1 MGCGAGIHEPPETYE
16 IPGKY
21 ATAIV
26 DDRSISINVGEK
38 QVLQRIEVK
47 KYRDAFSTTLLK
59 LKQEVAL
66 LDGIRPELFSGDHIR
81 IPYKIADSIEN
92 SDDLDS
98 GIETHVL
105 VYPAGEN
112 APERFVIGYA
122 DSPKRRC
129 RVRHDDPGR
138 TSILDHSPK
147 KMSKIERRDESMNRG
162 AAANPFYLEAR
173 MRLRKQRT
181 MAESEAAMDW
191 QTLEHRVTH

>member
-1 MGCGAGIHEPPETYE
+1 MG
-16 IPGKY
+16 
-21 ATAIV
+21 
-26 DDRSISINVGEK
+26 S
-38 QVLQRIEVK
+38 
-47 KYRDAFSTTLLK
+47 
-59 LKQEVAL
+59 
-66 LDGIRPELFSGDHIR
+66 ELFSGDRIH

-92 SDDLDS
+92 FDDLDS

-112 APERFVIGYA
+112 PPERFVIGYA

-147 KMSKIERRDESMNRG
+147 KMSKIEKRDESMGRG
-162 AAANPFYLEAR
+162 ANPFYEEAR

-181 MAESEAAMDW
+181 RAETE
-191 QTLEHRVTH
+191 